1 MPWSRTNLKAY
12 LPEEEHHKVD
22 GSIHGPIID
31 AAVQRSAAI
40 SHDTTDT
47 LGRMVHARLE
57 RIHGRIDSL
66 AGQSRAIEQKAQDEL
81 HEAVNSVRNE
91 VLSTLVD
98 LGKELRQEYTA
109 KFSTLEKEL
118 RKDYRSRLDDL
129 EDAFAERMEKVDEE
143 LRRIRK
149 NPSVP
154 NPPGV
159 RTPPEDPPPA
169 PGNAQTR
176 AAEAAAAAQAAAAAA
191 AAVAPQI
198 PGLPQNLKI
207 PPPPNSLGHL
217 ER

>member
-1 MPWSRTNLKAY
+1 MRLRSEGPVTPVAGPSGTQQLVTLEHLSEEKRKRKRKKTYRSSFPRKGTLRPTPWVHAQAPPLPDTPRLVAPAQSGPPPPWKWSSPGRHDRPMPWSKTNLKAY

-22 GSIHGPIID
+22 GSLHGPIID
-31 AAVQRSAAI
+31 AAVQRGAAI

-109 KFSTLEKEL
+109 KFS
-118 RKDYRSRLDDL
+118 DNG
-129 EDAFAERMEKVDEE
+129 ERA
-143 LRRIRK
+143 
-149 NPSVP
+149 
-154 NPPGV
+154 
-159 RTPPEDPPPA
+159 PE
-169 PGNAQTR
+169 
-176 AAEAAAAAQAAAAAA
+176 
-191 AAVAPQI
+191 
-198 PGLPQNLKI
+198 GLPV
-207 PPPPNSLGHL
+207 PA
-217 ER
+217 